1 MMKKYLLILFAFL
14 FFTSCEKAIQFD
26 LKESEPLLSVDATI
40 ETGQDPVVILT
51 RSLNFFSK
59 ITPEI
64 LSANVVKDA
73 VVRISDGSKTHQL
86 RRVDILLP
94 GNIPF
99 SFYSSDPANPQSVIR
114 GEEGKSYQLEILW
127 AGKSFQSVTTI
138 PTASKTVD
146 SLWWEPVLGLPDTS
160 KNVFLKAKVTDPVGF
175 GNYIRYFTRVNQGP
189 FLPGLNSVF
198 DDLLINGITYDVA
211 VDRGVDRNADLMFDE
226 YGYFRKGDTVTLKFC
241 NIDKATFD
249 FWRTTEFSYQSIGN
263 PFSSPTK
270 IIGNISNGA
279 LGYFGGYAV
288 RNHTLVIPK

>member
-1 MMKKYLLILFAFL
+1 MKNYLFILIAFHFL
-14 FFTSCEKAIQFD
+14 TGCEKAIQFE
-26 LKESEPLLSVDATI
+26 LKESASVLSVDASI
-40 ETGQDPVVILT
+40 ETGQDPVVIL
-51 RSLNFFSK
+51 SKSFNYFSK
-59 ITPEI
+59 ISAEI
-64 LSANVVKDA
+64 LVANVVKDA
-73 VVRISDGSKTHQL
+73 VVRISDGNKTHQL
-86 RRVDILLP
+86 KRVDILLP

-99 SFYSSDPANPQSVIR
+99 SFYTSDPTNPQTLIK
-114 GEEGKSYQLEILW
+114 GEEGKSYQLEIQW
-127 AGKSFQSVTTI
+127 SGKSFNSVTTI
-138 PTASKTVD
+138 PVASKTVD
-146 SLWWEPVLGLPDTS
+146 SLWWEPVPGLPDTS

-198 DDLLINGITYDVA
+198 DDLLINGITYDVT
-211 VDRGVDRNADLMFDE
+211 VDRGVDRNADLNFDE

-241 NIDKATFD
+241 NIDKATYD

-288 RNHTLVIPK
+288 GNHTLVIPK